1 MKKTENNIN
10 IEGARVHNLKN
21 LNVTIPRD
29 KLVVITGLSGSGKSS
44 LAFDTIYAEGQ
55 RRYME
60 TFSAYV
66 RQFLGSM
73 ERPDVDKI
81 DGLSP
86 VIAIEQKTTS
96 KSPRSTVGTITE
108 LYDYIRLLYARVGTA
123 YSYISNKK
131 MVSYTDQQI
140 QKLIFEDYMDCKI
153 MFLAPIVKSRKGHYR
168 ELFDSL
174 SRQGFSK
181 VRIDG
186 VVTDLKQGLKV
197 DRYKTHDIELVV
209 DRFKIKK
216 DENFLKRLNES
227 LVTAMHYGKDVLM
240 IMDINTDKTRYFSRN
255 LMCSTSGIS
264 YPKPEPNSF
273 SFNSPKGMC
282 PDCKGLGVQHK
293 VNLKKIIP
301 DENLSIAQ
309 GGLTPLGTKKNSWTY
324 RQIETIAK
332 CYDFSLTDTIK
343 TIPPKAMQIILKGSQ
358 EKFEIPST
366 SLGLTR
372 TYKIDFEGLENYLES
387 SYKEAAS
394 ASIKRWAASYMDS
407 YNCVAC
413 NGSRLKKE
421 ALHFK
426 LNNKT
431 ISNLVSM
438 DLKDLHEWIADL
450 SNNLS
455 ANEKK
460 IGSEI
465 IKEILVRLQ
474 FLLDVGLQYLQLN
487 RSSKSLSGGEAQRI
501 RLATQIGSQLVGVL
515 YILDEP
521 SIGLHQR
528 DNDRLINSL
537 IALKDLGNSVLV
549 VEHDKEIM
557 LRADHLIDIG
567 PFAGR
572 NGGEIISQ
580 GTPNSILKEDTL
592 TSKYLNNTLQI
603 KNSR

>member
-186 VVTDLKQGLKV
+186 VVMDLKQGLKV

-387 SYKEAAS
+387 SYEEAAT

-407 YNCVAC
+407 YNCTTC

-431 ISNLVSM
+431 ISDLVSM
-438 DLKDLHEWIADL
+438 DLKDLYEWIADL

-455 ANEKK
+455 ENEKK

-501 RLATQIGSQLVGVL
+501 RLATQIG
-515 YILDEP
+515 
-521 SIGLHQR
+521 
-528 DNDRLINSL
+528 
-537 IALKDLGNSVLV
+537 
-549 VEHDKEIM
+549 
-557 LRADHLIDIG
+557 
-567 PFAGR
+567 
-572 NGGEIISQ
+572 
-580 GTPNSILKEDTL
+580 
-592 TSKYLNNTLQI
+592 
-603 KNSR
+603 